1 MTRTPAK
8 THAKTSE
15 SLDSVMPVCYP
26 FSRKGNRMIEEIRRK
41 IHDGAFQ
48 ITRHCQ
54 RRCDSRG
61 ITLTEIKY
69 VITKRK
75 VIETYPKDSPYPSCL
90 ILGYVRHGEP
100 LYVLCAL
107 GNIVHIITVHWLD
120 PVKWLDPKTRRE
132 KRS

>member
-1 MTRTPAK
+1 MPDCLTAP
-8 THAKTSE
+8 HFLCY
-15 SLDSVMPVCYP
+15 SL
-26 FSRKGNRMIEEIRRK
+26 SRKDNPVIEEIRRK
-41 IHDGAFQ
+41 INSGAFQ

-61 ITLTEIKY
+61 VTLAEIKH
-69 VITKRK
+69 VIAKGEI
-75 VIETYPKDSPYPSCL
+75 IEIYPKDFPYPSCL
-90 ILGYVRHGEP
+90 ILGHIRREEP

-120 PVKWLDPKTRRE
+120 PAKWLDPKTRRE